1 MSTTVDTT
9 DSASASGGTRLS
21 LNVRTLDQMTYP
33 ISISSEASVPQLK
46 EAVEIKTGIGFAR
59 QRLIFRGKVLKNDQ
73 DIRAYA
79 LEDGHT
85 LHLVVRAEN
94 AALPAAAAPPTA
106 TAQQQAAP
114 AARSPP
120 FGPVPPPRVG
130 SEAGARP
137 RNNDEPD
144 PTIGTM
150 PSGRVLMGATISVP
164 EGADVSM
171 PFLNSM
177 IANIMSS
184 VQGTMVS
191 GQMFMNDERVPNEPP
206 TGTTRPAAASLNEF
220 ATRSAVRQRATELF
234 GGARGVYDRPLGSRS
249 RRRAQAAPR
258 PRSQRG
264 SSTSLMAGLQT
275 LRTRCR
281 RYMDRIRGNMDN
293 PGKWISTFC
302 LTVKLDGL

>member
-1 MSTTVDTT
+1 MSTNTVDTT

-46 EAVEIKTGIGFAR
+46 EAVEMKTGIGFAR

-94 AALPAAAAPPTA
+94 AVAPAAVAAPATA
-106 TAQQQAAP
+106 TEQQQATP
-114 AARSPP
+114 AARPAP
-120 FGPVPPPRVG
+120 FGPVPPPQAG
-130 SEAGARP
+130 GAEAAARP

-144 PTIGTM
+144 PTIGAM

-206 TGTTRPAAASLNEF
+206 AGTTRPATASLNEF

-258 PRSQRG
+258 SRSQRG

-275 LRTRCR
+275 LRTRAR

-293 PGKWISTFC
+293 PGK
-302 LTVKLDGL
+302 

>member
-1 MSTTVDTT
+1 MATNTVDTT
-9 DSASASGGTRLS
+9 GAAAGRDATSRGTWLS

-46 EAVEIKTGIGFAR
+46 EAVEMKTGIGFAR

-94 AALPAAAAPPTA
+94 AAPPAAPAIA
-106 TAQQQAAP
+106 TEQQSAP
-114 AARSPP
+114 AARPAP
-120 FGPVPPPRVG
+120 YGPVPPPG
-130 SEAGARP
+130 AGTEATAGQTAAVEP

-144 PTIGTM
+144 PTIGAM

-191 GQMFMNDERVPNEPP
+191 GQMFMNDDRVPNEPP
-206 TGTTRPAAASLNEF
+206 AGTTRPATASLNEF
-220 ATRSAVRQRATELF
+220 ASRSAVRQRATELF

-249 RRRAQAAPR
+249 RRRAQSAPR
-258 PRSQRG
+258 ARSQRG

-275 LRTRCR
+275 LRTRAR

-293 PGKWISTFC
+293 PGEWLSV
-302 LTVKLDGL
+302 L